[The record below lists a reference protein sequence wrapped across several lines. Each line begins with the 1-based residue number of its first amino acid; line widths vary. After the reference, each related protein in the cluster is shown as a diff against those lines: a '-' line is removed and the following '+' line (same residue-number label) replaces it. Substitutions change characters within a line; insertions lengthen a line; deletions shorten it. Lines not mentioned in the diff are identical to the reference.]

1 MPRIIADYKGKARA
15 LIVQAGIAAF
25 SKRGYRDTTMEQ
37 IAHDVGVT
45 KGDLYHYFPSKAA
58 LLREIATTF
67 RGAFLHSLVEG
78 FANVDSAEAL
88 TNAVMRTLD
97 RETLATQ
104 LWFDLM
110 AESSN
115 DPETER
121 LMRLQN
127 REYLRAVKTALARLE
142 ESPRTT
148 AGHVPSD
155 DVPMAIMFLLQ
166 GALTNL
172 RLGTPRREIRG
183 ALLEGIRSILDR

>member
-1 MPRIIADYKGKARA
+1 MPRIIADYKGKAKA
-15 LIVQAGIAAF
+15 LIVQAGITAF
-25 SKRGYRDTTMEQ
+25 SKRGYQDTTMEQ
-37 IAHDVGVT
+37 IAKDVGVT

-67 RGAFLHSLVEG
+67 RDAFLESLVEG
-78 FANVDSAEAL
+78 FEKVDSAEAL
-88 TNAVMRTLD
+88 TNVIMRTLD

-121 LMRLQN
+121 LMRMQN
-127 REYLRAVKTALARLE
+127 REYLKAVRTALARLQK
-142 ESPRTT
+142 SPR
-148 AGHVPSD
+148 AIGAHAPSD

-172 RLGTPRREIRG
+172 RLGTSRKEIRG